1 MKIKTLAKYSLPMLA
16 LASSSVLAQ
25 TGNGTTLT
33 DTVKSGIGLFGALQV
48 LAVAVAFFFGVFLF
62 VKGAITLA
70 KHGEDKREA
79 TPVKILVNIV
89 AGIILIGLTLSTEI
103 LQNTLFGDSD
113 DNGAK
118 LDNMSDEAQNFQ

>member
-1 MKIKTLAKYSLPMLA
+1 MKIKNVAQLSLPILA

-25 TGNGTTLT
+25 TDQTLT

-79 TPVKILVNIV
+79 TPVKIIVNII
-89 AGIILIGLTLSTEI
+89 AGIILIGLTLSTGI
-103 LQNTLFGDSD
+103 LQNTLFGESD
-113 DNGAK
+113 DNGAN
-118 LDNMSDEAQNFQ
+118 LNNMSTQAQEFK